1 MCRFKNFLKKITE
14 IKLIV
19 PMRDILKKYFK
30 KWNYTHPLS
39 KSYNYNKPI
48 ASLLTQFSYLYLQIT
63 AS

>member
-19 PMRDILKKYFK
+19 PMRDIHRNIL
-30 KWNYTHPLS
+30 
-39 KSYNYNKPI
+39 KPI